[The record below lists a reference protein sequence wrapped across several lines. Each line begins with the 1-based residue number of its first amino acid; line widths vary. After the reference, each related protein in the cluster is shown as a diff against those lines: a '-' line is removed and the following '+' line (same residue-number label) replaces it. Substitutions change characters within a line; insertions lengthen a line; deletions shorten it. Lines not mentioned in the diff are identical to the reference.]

1 MLEKSNILSSGDLI
15 RTSSTHGSIMWTLC
29 CAKTPKDE
37 IIYCCQLA
45 IAVLIIVVGLRNI
58 TFTEN
63 DTCLWSTLVSG
74 AVCYLLPS
82 PQIHRNE
89 SLLPDST
96 VQRFDEVPSR

>member
-1 MLEKSNILSSGDLI
+1 
-15 RTSSTHGSIMWTLC
+15 MWKLC
-29 CAKTPKDE
+29 CAKAPKDE

-45 IAVLIIVVGLRNI
+45 IAVLIIVVGLLNI

-82 PQIHRNE
+82 PRIGRNE
-89 SLLPDST
+89 SLLPDSSIEL
-96 VQRFDEVPSR
+96 VDGVSSR

>member
-1 MLEKSNILSSGDLI
+1 
-15 RTSSTHGSIMWTLC
+15 MWKLC
-29 CAKTPKDE
+29 CAKAPKDE

-45 IAVLIIVVGLRNI
+45 IALIIIVAGLLNI

-82 PQIHRNE
+82 PQINRNE
-89 SLLPDST
+89 SLLSYAPE
-96 VQRFDEVPSR
+96 QQLDEVSS

>member
-1 MLEKSNILSSGDLI
+1 
-15 RTSSTHGSIMWTLC
+15 MWKLC
-29 CAKTPKDE
+29 CAKAPKDE

-45 IAVLIIVVGLRNI
+45 IAVLIIAVGLLNI

-89 SLLPDST
+89 SLLHDST
-96 VQRFDEVPSR
+96 LQRVDGVPSE